1 MKPDLSK
8 CQCDKPGWCPIFGKE
23 MGTNP
28 PNWQWCQDCS
38 QEERE
43 TYHDRNN
50 CQPHRL
56 RSLHDAVVNGR
67 TELIEF
73 IDNLPSKNSDYAVC
87 VIPANELAMELLS
100 VTRSSIKR
108 YADKCGADYIEL
120 RGDQHP
126 NWPMANKYR
135 LHKVTTA
142 YKKTLY
148 LDVDVLVRHTA
159 PNIFEI
165 TPDDKISAYDEFK
178 SWQIR
183 EDTHWI
189 QRQHEVII
197 HKVCDKETQGRL
209 MNNGEF
215 RADSMING
223 GVMVIPQSCA
233 DYYQQPPKEYP
244 NYWCFDQSYLTLTLP
259 KEKFNPLDEKWNLEY
274 VDSDSFWYF
283 LPDAHFIHVNSLRDY
298 PGFRKHILR
307 QIDAGDLTQCERDRY
322 IWYEKGFP
330 KTVEKMTKP
339 HDEKVVTKT
348 FKDNKIGIVFN
359 NLTPGGA
366 TTWLES
372 FVQCFKKDITGI
384 FACEDHPEYNDLT
397 LGLTRGFNLDELY
410 ELYVKSDI
418 MLYWLYSVPTN
429 MEYFP
434 DFIWKNPLKKKVIFM
449 SHSSLRVNSHDLLI
463 EMLNPDEKVFV
474 NKEAAQFYQGRC
486 IPPVVEQIPGLQRKP
501 IPKNILWHHRLERNK
516 GVEVLSEIREILPDF
531 TFHIC
536 GSWIREIHDGKTIG
550 FVEDSLIHSCRDN
563 VFYYGHVDDM
573 KPLFESC
580 SVSLST
586 SFDESF
592 GLSVAESIING
603 VPSVSHATGI
613 GNYSDFVVP
622 YCAHASE
629 WAKAIRLCDA
639 MVETARNQE
648 YFMERFS
655 MEQFER
661 AWRQIL

>member
-23 MGTNP
+23 MGTEP

-38 QEERE
+38 QEQRE
-43 TYHDRNN
+43 KYHDKNHG
-50 CQPHRL
+50 QPRL
-56 RSLHDAVVNGR
+56 RSFREAVVRNK
-67 TELIEF
+67 TPLVEF
-73 IDNLPSKNSDYAVC
+73 VDNLPSKNSDYAVC
-87 VIPANELAMELLS
+87 VVAANDTAEQLLEI
-100 VTRSSIKR
+100 TRSSIR
-108 YADKCGADYIEL
+108 AYAEKCGADYIEL
-120 RGDQHP
+120 NGDQHP

-135 LHKVTTA
+135 IYKVTTA

-159 PNIFEI
+159 PNIFEL
-165 TPDDKISAYDEFK
+165 TPDDKISAFDEYD
-178 SWQIR
+178 SWRIR
-183 EDTHWI
+183 EDTDWI
-189 QRQHEVII
+189 QKQQEIII
-197 HKVCDKETQGRL
+197 HKVCDSVTQQRV
-209 MNNGEF
+209 MNNGKF
-215 RADSMING
+215 VADAMING

-233 DYYQQPPKEYP
+233 NYYKQPPKEYP

-259 KEKFNPLDEKWNLEY
+259 PDKFNSLDHKWNLEY
-274 VDSDSFWYF
+274 VDYDSFWYF
-283 LPDAHFIHVNSLRDY
+283 LPEAHFVHVNSLRDNLGY
-298 PGFRKHILR
+298 RKFILK
-307 QIDAGDLTQCERDRY
+307 QISAGDLTQVERDRFV
-322 IWYEKGFP
+322 WYDKGFP
-330 KTVEKMTKP
+330 KTVEELTKP
-339 HDEKVVTKT
+339 HKEEVVTNT
-348 FKDNKIGIVFN
+348 FQPNSIGIVFN

-372 FVQCFKKDITGI
+372 FVQCFKEDITGI

-418 MLYWLYSVPTN
+418 MIYWLYSVPTN

-434 DFIWKNPLKKKVIFM
+434 DFIWKNPLKKKIIFM

-463 EMLNPDEKVFV
+463 EMLNPDERVFV
-474 NKEAAQFYQGRC
+474 NKEAAEFYQGRH
-486 IPPVVEQIPGLQRKP
+486 IPPVVEQIPGLKRKP
-501 IPKNILWHHRLERNK
+501 IPKNILWHHRLEKNK
-516 GVEVLSEIREILPDF
+516 GVGVLSEIRAVLPDF

-536 GSWIREIHDGKTIG
+536 GSWLRDIHDELTISH
-550 FVEDSLIHSCRDN
+550 VEDSIIHGCRDN
-563 VFYYGHVDDM
+563 TFYHGHVDDM
-573 KPLFESC
+573 KPFFESC
-580 SVSLST
+580 SLSLST

-603 VPSVSHATGI
+603 VPSVSHDTGI

-622 YCAHASE
+622 YGAHASE

-648 YFMERFS
+648 YFIERFS